1 MSNTLHIQSAP
12 TAPPPDRRAC
22 AVAKAVYDELRPAS
36 VIVFGS
42 RARGD
47 FRPDSD
53 IDLMVIFDSDAAGG
67 FANDLYSAGSRAA
80 FAKARELYG
89 GFLNVDLLQ
98 MTESQFQ
105 DRRRARNHV
114 AGQAARDGFDM
125 NGDKIQPD
133 DQEPTNWPDIR
144 QRIANAERN
153 LRDMEVLI
161 EGEGSQEAIGFHAQQ
176 AIENA
181 LKGWISALDDDYGN
195 THDLGDLM
203 AIVRSHPEEEDTPAG
218 EQLVWLTRYAVKY
231 RYEGAVVEMDD
242 RWELLSI
249 VSDTV
254 SAIIERTRAL
264 AGADEEPEEQPQPR
278 DSQQPHPN
286 DQSPNP

>member
-1 MSNTLHIQSAP
+1 MSSALHIQSAP
-12 TAPPPDRRAC
+12 TAPPPDARAC
-22 AVAKAVYDELRPAS
+22 AVARAVYDELRPRS

-53 IDLMVIFDSDAAGG
+53 LDLMVIFDARDTADNNGG
-67 FANDLYSAGSRAA
+67 LTNDGYVAGSRAA
-80 FAKARELYG
+80 RLKAEELYG
-89 GFLNVDLLQ
+89 GFLNVDLLR
-98 MTESQFQ
+98 MSESEFQ

-153 LRDMEVLI
+153 LSDLDKMI
-161 EGEGSQEAIGFHAQQ
+161 EAEGSQEAVGFFAQQ
-176 AIENA
+176 SIENI
-181 LKGWISALDDDYGN
+181 LKGWISALDDDYFN
-195 THDLGDLM
+195 THDLEKLL
-203 AIVRSHPEEEDTPAG
+203 AIVRSHPDENDTPAG
-218 EQLVWLTRYAVKY
+218 EQLMWLTQYAVEY
-231 RYEGAVVEMDD
+231 RYEGARVHMDD

-254 SAIIERTRAL
+254 GAIIERIHEL
-264 AGADEEPEEQPQPR
+264 AGTEEEQPPAS
-278 DSQQPHPN
+278 DSQ
-286 DQSPNP
+286 

>member
-1 MSNTLHIQSAP
+1 MPNALHIQSAP
-12 TAPPPDRRAC
+12 TAPPPDTRAC
-22 AVAKAVYDELRPAS
+22 AVARAVYDELRPRS

-53 IDLMVIFDSDAAGG
+53 LDLMVIFDSENHGG
-67 FANDLYSAGSRAA
+67 LTNDGYVTGQRAA
-80 FAKARELYG
+80 RLKAEELYG
-89 GFLNVDLLQ
+89 GFLNVDLLR
-98 MTESQFQ
+98 MTESDFQ

-144 QRIANAERN
+144 QRIANSHRN
-153 LRDMEVLI
+153 LSDMGKLI
-161 EGEGSQEAIGFHAQQ
+161 EIEGSQELIGFTAQQ
-176 AIENA
+176 SIENI
-181 LKGWISALDDDYGN
+181 LKGWISALDDDYFN
-195 THDLGDLM
+195 THDLEELI
-203 AIVRSHPEEEDTPAG
+203 AIVRSHPEENDSPAG
-218 EQLVWLTRYAVKY
+218 EQLWWLTYYAVEY
-231 RYEGAVVEMDD
+231 RYEGARVHMDD

-254 SAIIERTRAL
+254 GAIIKRIHAL
-264 AGADEEPEEQPQPR
+264 TGAEE
-278 DSQQPHPN
+278 S
-286 DQSPNP
+286 S

>member
-1 MSNTLHIQSAP
+1 MPNAVHIQSAP

-53 IDLMVIFDSDAAGG
+53 IDLMVIADSGDTGG
-67 FANDLYSAGSRAA
+67 FANDLYAAGSRAA
-80 FAKARELYG
+80 FAKARELYDG
-89 GFLNVDLLQ
+89 SLNVDLVR

-133 DQEPTNWPDIR
+133 GQEPTNLPDIR
-144 QRIANAERN
+144 QRIANAERE
-153 LRDMEVLI
+153 LRTINILI
-161 EGEGSQEAIGFHAQQ
+161 ENEADQEPIGFHAQQ
-176 AIENA
+176 ALENI

-218 EQLVWLTRYAVKY
+218 EQLMWLTEYAVKY

-242 RWELLSI
+242 RWELQSI

-254 SAIIERTRAL
+254 GAIMERINAL
-264 AGADEEPEEQPQPR
+264 AGNEEELPTPL
-278 DSQQPHPN
+278 DSQ
-286 DQSPNP
+286 

>member
-1 MSNTLHIQSAP
+1 MPNPIHIQSAP

-53 IDLMVIFDSDAAGG
+53 IDLMVIVDSDDAGG
-67 FANDLYSAGSRAA
+67 GANNLYSAGSRAA
-80 FAKARELYG
+80 FAKARELYDG
-89 GFLNVDLLQ
+89 LLNVDLVR

-125 NGDKIQPD
+125 NGEKIQPD
-133 DQEPTNWPDIR
+133 NQEPTNWPDIR

-153 LRDMEVLI
+153 LRDLEKMI
-161 EGEGSQEAIGFHAQQ
+161 EAEGSQEIIGFLAQQ
-176 AIENA
+176 SIENA
-181 LKGWISALDDDYGN
+181 LKGWISALDDDYRN
-195 THDLGDLM
+195 IHDLGDLM

-218 EQLVWLTRYAVKY
+218 EQLVWLTKYAVKY

-242 RWELLSI
+242 RWELQSI

-254 SAIIERTRAL
+254 GAIIERIHAL
-264 AGADEEPEEQPQPR
+264 AGADEEQEEQPQPP
-278 DSQQPHPN
+278 DSQ
-286 DQSPNP
+286 

>member
-1 MSNTLHIQSAP
+1 MPNPIHIQSAP
-12 TAPPPDRRAC
+12 SASPPDRRAC

-53 IDLMVIFDSDAAGG
+53 LDLMVILDSAADGG
-67 FANDLYSAGSRAA
+67 FANDSYAAGRRAA
-80 FAKARELYG
+80 SAKARELYG
-89 GFLNVDLLQ
+89 GLLNVDLLH
-98 MTESQFQ
+98 MTESDFQ

-133 DQEPTNWPDIR
+133 DQQPTNWPDIR
-144 QRIANAERN
+144 QRIANADRN
-153 LRDMEVLI
+153 LRDMEVVI
-161 EGEGSQEAIGFHAQQ
+161 EGEGSQEIIGFLAQQ
-176 AIENA
+176 SIENA
-181 LKGWISALDDDYGN
+181 LKGWISALDDDYRN
-195 THDLGDLM
+195 IHDLGDLM
-203 AIVRSHPEEEDTPAG
+203 AIVRSHPEESDTPAG
-218 EQLVWLTRYAVKY
+218 EQLIWLTKYAVKY

-254 SAIIERTRAL
+254 GAIIERIHDL
-264 AGADEEPEEQPQPR
+264 AGADEESEE
-278 DSQQPHPN
+278 
-286 DQSPNP
+286 